1 LIRNSSIQISEI
13 DSKRKVIVKEYF
25 KKFIYEKENIFM
37 KYLIHSKVG
46 DDPIIIYDD
55 WSKSLF
61 ENEEI
66 KINI

>member
-1 LIRNSSIQISEI
+1 
-13 DSKRKVIVKEYF
+13 VIVKEYF

>member
-1 LIRNSSIQISEI
+1 MIRNSSIQISEI